1 MNNNIVRNFL
11 KTVEKNEHFN
21 ILKYKKNNKWK
32 NINRGDLL
40 NKINNC
46 IYVLN
51 DQNVKKGDRV
61 AYKGK
66 NSVEWLS
73 WNMAALSL
81 GATWVPMYEQQT
93 QQQCQY
99 IVNNCQPKVL
109 ITNEKINIINT
120 NTIDNKINDLKFY
133 DFNSIDVKSN
143 NLSTLIY
150 TSGTT
155 GNPKGVMLSHENI
168 LSNIEAI
175 RMRFKDIQPKLTSLN
190 ILPWAHIYGLTCE
203 LYYNLFFDNK
213 TALCSDKLKFID
225 ECKEIKPEVLYVVPK
240 VLETVKSK
248 TQFLDKPLV
257 RTALPFVVNKVFG
270 GNLLNMFIGGAKLDK
285 NTREYFEK
293 SNVLLCEGYGCSET
307 SPMVSVN
314 HLYNPKNPESIGK
327 IMDNIDVKIINGEI
341 CVSGP
346 NVMKGYWMD
355 DEETNNVFL
364 LHENKVWYK
373 TGDSGVIKDGFL
385 FFNGRISENY
395 KMNNGKFVNVASVE
409 AKLKRYINTNFI
421 IYGENMDYSVL
432 IVEEPFD
439 EQLLD
444 TVNSELESYM
454 KIKKV
459 IKITTDEMTNF
470 LTPKMSIK
478 RKKLIEFVKNSN
490 TV

>member
-1 MNNNIVRNFL
+1 MKSKNIVRNFL

-21 ILKYKKNNKWK
+21 ILKYKKNNKWE
-32 NINRGDLL
+32 NINRGELL

-46 IYVLN
+46 IYILN
-51 DQNVKKGDRV
+51 DKNIKKGDRI

-99 IVNNCQPKVL
+99 IVNNCKPKVL
-109 ITNEKINIINT
+109 ITNEKIDIINT
-120 NTIDNKINDLKFY
+120 NIIDNKINDLKFY
-133 DFNSIDVKSN
+133 DFNSIDVKEN

-168 LSNIEAI
+168 ISNIESI
-175 RMRFKDIQPKLTSLN
+175 RMRFKDVQPKLTSLN

-314 HLYNPKNPESIGK
+314 HLYSPKNPESIGK
-327 IMDNIDVKIINGEI
+327 IMDNIDVKVINGEI

-373 TGDSGVIKDGFL
+373 TGDSGEIKDGFL

-395 KMNNGKFVNVASVE
+395 KMNNGKFVNVSSVE
-409 AKLKRYINTNFI
+409 AKLKRHINTNFI
-421 IYGENMDYSVL
+421 LHGENMDYSVL

-459 IKITTDEMTNF
+459 IKITSEKMAEF

-478 RKKLIEFVKNSN
+478 RKKLIEHIKNKI
-490 TV
+490 